1 MFLAQFYACVF
12 ICCCANFN
20 SENILKKH
28 ILEISGIQKSFNNK
42 LLLSDIYLKL
52 ETGQIIGLFGR
63 NCSGKSMLLKVIF
76 GIVPALDKS
85 VFINGI
91 SMNSSSRLLN
101 EISYL
106 HQNQFIPN
114 HFLVFKTIQLSVD
127 KQKILV
133 FCEDDFLKLLLNQK
147 IKDLS
152 FGELRYLQV
161 KLMFFNQ
168 SKFVLLDEPFSGLSL
183 KMIEIIVLLI
193 KENSEEKGII
203 LTDHNYKSVIEI
215 STDLR
220 ILKDG
225 KLQIINKK
233 AELVSEGYLTNSASF

>member
-1 MFLAQFYACVF
+1 M
-12 ICCCANFN
+12 
-20 SENILKKH
+20 KKH
-28 ILEISGIQKSFNNK
+28 ILEISGIQKSFNDK

-63 NCSGKSMLLKVIF
+63 NGSGKSTLLKIIF

-85 VFINGI
+85 IFINGI
-91 SMNSSSRLLN
+91 SKNNSSVLLN
-101 EISYL
+101 EIRYL

-114 HFLVFKTIQLSVD
+114 HFSVFQTIRLSVD
-127 KQKILV
+127 KQKIFV
-133 FCEDDFLKLLLNQK
+133 FCEDDFLKPLLNQK

-168 SKFVLLDEPFSGLSL
+168 SKFVLLDEPFSGLSP
-183 KMIEIIVLLI
+183 KMIEIIMLLI

-203 LTDHNYKSVIEI
+203 LTDHNYKSVIGI
-215 STDLR
+215 ATDLR
-220 ILKDG
+220 MLKEG
-225 KLQIINKK
+225 KLRVINKK
-233 AELVSEGYLTNSASF
+233 AELVSEGYLANSTIF

>member
-1 MFLAQFYACVF
+1 M
-12 ICCCANFN
+12 
-20 SENILKKH
+20 KKH
-28 ILEISGIQKSFNNK
+28 ILEISGIQKSFNDK

-63 NCSGKSMLLKVIF
+63 NGSGKSTLLKIIF

-85 VFINGI
+85 IFINGI
-91 SMNSSSRLLN
+91 SKNNSSVLLN

-114 HFLVFKTIQLSVD
+114 HFSVFQTIRLSVD
-127 KQKILV
+127 KQKIFV
-133 FCEDDFLKLLLNQK
+133 FCEDDFLKPLLNQK

-152 FGELRYLQV
+152 FGELRYLQI

-168 SKFVLLDEPFSGLSL
+168 SKFVLLDEPFSGLSP
-183 KMIEIIVLLI
+183 KMIEIVMLLI

-203 LTDHNYKSVIEI
+203 LTDHNYKSVIGI
-215 STDLR
+215 ATDLR
-220 ILKDG
+220 MLKEG
-225 KLQIINKK
+225 KLRVINKK
-233 AELVSEGYLTNSASF
+233 AELISEGYLANSTIF